1 MFRKTGIVRDDR
13 YLRHG
18 AGFFHPESPQ
28 RLEAL
33 HHMLDQPDMAKNFSL
48 IPPRYA
54 THAEIALVHS
64 RSYIDWIAQT
74 AGQPCCTLD
83 PDTQTT
89 ADSYDTAKLAVGGVL
104 NAVDAI
110 VAGKVDNA
118 FALIR
123 PPGHH
128 ADSDHA
134 AGFCIFNNVAVAAR
148 YAISRHK
155 LSRVLI
161 VVWDLHHG
169 DGTQTTFY
177 GDRQVLYFSTHE
189 FPAYPG
195 SGGLT
200 EVGEGEGLYYTINVP
215 FKAGADNAMYVKALR
230 SILLPVARQ
239 FQPDMILLSAGFD
252 IHQQDPLGNM
262 KVTASGFAALTRI
275 LLDIADACCGGR
287 CLAVLE
293 GGYHVAGLTESVKA
307 VLREMREETRFSEDT
322 LDRLEYEAEQSKDQ
336 TIRRVQEQISP
347 MWNVF

>member
-33 HHMLDQPDMAKNFSL
+33 HAMLDLPDMAEKFTM

-54 THAEIALVHS
+54 THEEIALVHS
-64 RSYIDWIAQT
+64 PSYIDWIAQT
-74 AGQPCCTLD
+74 EGQPCCTLD

-110 VAGKVDNA
+110 MDGRVDNA

-128 ADSDHA
+128 ADADHA
-134 AGFCIFNNVAVAAR
+134 AGFCIFNNVAIAAR
-148 YAISRHK
+148 YALGRHQ
-155 LSRVLI
+155 LSRILI
-161 VVWDLHHG
+161 ADWDLHHG
-169 DGTQTTFY
+169 DGTQTIFY
-177 GDRQVLYFSTHE
+177 GDPKVLYFSAHQY
-189 FPAYPG
+189 PAYPG
-195 SGGLT
+195 TGSILDLGHGDGLR
-200 EVGEGEGLYYTINVP
+200 YTINVP
-215 FKAGADNAMYVKALR
+215 LKAGSDNAMYVKAFR

-239 FQPDMILLSAGFD
+239 FQPELILLSAGFD
-252 IHQQDPLGNM
+252 IHHQDPLGDM
-262 KVTASGFAALTRI
+262 KVTPSGFAALTRI
-275 LLDIADACCGGR
+275 LLDIADACCQGR

-293 GGYHVAGLTESVKA
+293 GGYHIAGLTESVKA
-307 VLREMREETRFSEDT
+307 VLLEMRDETHFAEDT

-336 TIRRVQEQISP
+336 TIRWVQEKIAP
-347 MWNVF
+347 AWNVF